1 MDVNKDIGDTTMK
14 IKRNIVIIDED
25 KCNGCGICVNSCAE
39 GAIQIINGKAKLVS
53 EVYCDGLGACLG
65 TCPTDAIT
73 VEQREAE
80 PFDEAATEEYL
91 KSQPASQPIPPP
103 IEKPHGCP
111 GTMARQL
118 TPQPCHDDSSES
130 SPSQLGN
137 WPVQLSLAGTSTP
150 CFQNADLLL
159 VADCVPFAFADFHK
173 KFLKGN
179 PVIIGCPKLDDAQ
192 FYADKFTELLQ
203 VSSVKSLTVIHMEVP
218 CCSGLVRIAQI
229 ALENAGKEIPATN
242 VTISIKGDIIGQSKL

>member
-1 MDVNKDIGDTTMK
+1 MK

-53 EVYCDGLGACLG
+53 EIYCDGLGACLG

-73 VEQREAE
+73 VEQRDAE
-80 PFDEAATEEYL
+80 PFDEAATEEHL
-91 KSQPASQPIPPP
+91 KSQPATQTPPLP

-111 GTMARQL
+111 GSMARKL
-118 TPQPCHDDSSES
+118 TPQSCNNDSAASP
-130 SPSQLGN
+130 PSQLGN
-137 WPVQLSLAGTSTP
+137 WPVQLSLTGTSAP

-159 VADCVPFAFADFHK
+159 VADCVPLAYADFHR

-179 PVIIGCPKLDDAQ
+179 PVVIGCPKLDDAQ

-229 ALENAGKEIPATN
+229 ALENAGKEIPATD
-242 VTISIKGDIIGQSKL
+242 VTISIKGDIISQRKL